1 MENKYRDFNTLWTTK
16 GAWGEQIWA
25 SLRGERACL
34 CTFSFNASSL
44 EAIQGQ
50 EREGCVAVPA
60 YKGSLALASACP
72 AFYVPLACLYAMS
85 IEQEEKIMTSY
96 SVTASMPDMKLGPLS
111 GQGGAEVLSLVGSG
125 QG

>member
-1 MENKYRDFNTLWTTK
+1 MEQFALLTGVMENKYRDFNTLWTTK

-60 YKGSLALASACP
+60 YKGSLALACFGGTLNSCTCANALSCC
-72 AFYVPLACLYAMS
+72 YVSCCLFLFDCSCLPCFLCAY
-85 IEQEEKIMTSY
+85 
-96 SVTASMPDMKLGPLS
+96 V
-111 GQGGAEVLSLVGSG
+111 SL
-125 QG
+125 